1 MYRVNLN
8 MCFTV
13 SFLEW
18 GSGGGIHTQ
27 CIVSFSIEKSDCV
40 SCIFLFSLDEFQTN
54 CIWWRTEHLH
64 IIVCL
69 NWGCLSTCL
78 YVWLLSLMIYEW
90 LSKPQLCGA
99 RWKTWSFLVSSA
111 RTRIAH
117 LKIDECF
124 PAILLQSSITQT
136 DFFFWLIK
144 KKTHPLPNS
153 S

>member
-27 CIVSFSIEKSDCV
+27 CIGFIFNRKIRLCFLHLSFFFGWVSNK
-40 SCIFLFSLDEFQTN
+40 LYLMTH
-54 CIWWRTEHLH
+54 RTSAHNSVFKLGLPVF
-64 IIVCL
+64 I
-69 NWGCLSTCL
+69 TAYML
-78 YVWLLSLMIYEW
+78 YVWLLSLIIYEW

-99 RWKTWSFLVSSA
+99 RCKTWSFLVSSIKNCSFEN
-111 RTRIAH
+111 RWM
-117 LKIDECF
+117 F
-124 PAILLQSSITQT
+124 PAILLRSSITQT

-144 KKTHPLPNS
+144 KTPTSL
-153 S
+153 